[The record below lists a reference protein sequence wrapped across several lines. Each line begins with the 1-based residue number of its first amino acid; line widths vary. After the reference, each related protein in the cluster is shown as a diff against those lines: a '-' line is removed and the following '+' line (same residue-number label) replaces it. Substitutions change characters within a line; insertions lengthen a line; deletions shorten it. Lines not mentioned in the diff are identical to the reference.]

1 MRQELGAL
9 TKSGKTLGVRSFYTM
24 TEKSDQWTMDDDLVQ
39 DDSKKTASELSMDNV
54 GGVFVVLMAGMGLGT
69 LNHHST
75 KVQSI

>member
-1 MRQELGAL
+1 VTTAKNDE
-9 TKSGKTLGVRSFYTM
+9 
-24 TEKSDQWTMDDDLVQ
+24 EKMHDDPCVQ

-75 KVQSI
+75 KANHFSKGNHL

>member
-1 MRQELGAL
+1 MH
-9 TKSGKTLGVRSFYTM
+9 
-24 TEKSDQWTMDDDLVQ
+24 DDPCVQ

-75 KVQSI
+75 KANHFSKGNHL

>member
-1 MRQELGAL
+1 MRGKNL
-9 TKSGKTLGVRSFYTM
+9 TTPSEKLSGKNAALF
-24 TEKSDQWTMDDDLVQ
+24 VQ

-75 KVQSI
+75 KANHFSYGNHL

>member
-1 MRQELGAL
+1 M
-9 TKSGKTLGVRSFYTM
+9 
-24 TEKSDQWTMDDDLVQ
+24 Q

-75 KVQSI
+75 KVQSIWMQGSWGAVLRIRMCRIRMFLGLLYPDLD